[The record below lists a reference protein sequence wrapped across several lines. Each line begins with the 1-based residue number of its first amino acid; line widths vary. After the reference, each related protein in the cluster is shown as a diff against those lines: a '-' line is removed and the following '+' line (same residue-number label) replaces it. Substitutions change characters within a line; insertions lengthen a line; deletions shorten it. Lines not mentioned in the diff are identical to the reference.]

1 MSSIVIHDLARSE
14 ALDAT
19 AMSAVRGGSLASIAS
34 APFANVDVN
43 VDIDQ
48 TIQQLQQI
56 NVAALNNVGVI
67 GADLGFKLDVK
78 PIQTATAGITL

>member
-1 MSSIVIHDLARSE
+1 MSSIVIQDLAQSKE
-14 ALDAT
+14 LDAT

-34 APFANVDVN
+34 APFANVNVN

-48 TIQQLQQI
+48 TIQQFQQV

-78 PIQTATAGITL
+78 PVQTAFAGITL